1 VFQTLKPDGRFLFN
15 VPDRIENN
23 DLTFIVH
30 KTLMKMFPEDP
41 AMFIERTPMAY
52 HDIGNIRGELAGA
65 GFTLE
70 HRRYPPDA
78 LSHALGAAPGARA
91 HPRIAARG
99 RGHCTRPFGA
109 RKAVEAATRAI
120 GERFGPG
127 PIEAS
132 MQAHIVT
139 AA

>member
-1 VFQTLKPDGRFLFN
+1 VLKPDGRFLFN
-15 VPDRIENN
+15 VWDRIENN

-30 KTLMKMFPEDP
+30 KTLMKLFPEDP
-41 AMFIERTPMAY
+41 AMFTERTPMGY
-52 HDIGNIRGELAGA
+52 YDIGNIHGELAVA
-65 GFTLE
+65 GFTQSTADT
-70 HRRYPPDA
+70 RQMPCRTPSA
-78 LSHALGAAPGARA
+78 RAPRARA
-91 HPRIAARG
+91 HSRIAARG
-99 RGHCTRPFGA
+99 GGDCTRPFGA
-109 RKAVEAATRAI
+109 RKVVEPATRAI